1 MALATRNAQPCSSA
15 SFLNR
20 SKNKTALCRSGASE
34 VGLHRRSSSYPRSL
48 RGMAAQKS
56 HRHRLYYRIQPIP
69 LDAGGNMQQNDR
81 REKTGPGKLPLHN
94 VRAYH

>member
-1 MALATRNAQPCSSA
+1 
-15 SFLNR
+15 
-20 SKNKTALCRSGASE
+20 
-34 VGLHRRSSSYPRSL
+34 
-48 RGMAAQKS
+48 MAAQKS